1 MEKVKIKTEFI
12 KLDQFVKYVGLAGSG
27 ADAKNMVSEEMIKVN
42 GQVELQRGKK
52 LRSGDK
58 IEINSKAFE
67 IE

>member
-12 KLDQFVKYVGLAGSG
+12 KLDQFIKYVGLAGSG
-27 ADAKNMVSEEMIKVN
+27 ADAKNMVAEEMIKVN

-58 IEINSKAFE
+58 IEINGKTFE

>member
-1 MEKVKIKTEFI
+1 MEKIKIKTEFI
-12 KLDQFVKYVGLAGSG
+12 KLDQFIKYVGVADSG
-27 ADAKNMVSEEMIKVN
+27 AEAKSIVSEELIKVN

-58 IEINSKAFE
+58 IEIKGKAFE

>member
-58 IEINSKAFE
+58 IDINGKAFE